1 MGSQGGESKI
11 RLEVKTLNIRYT
23 FAETIKILIL
33 LRFLPNILL
42 MILAD
47 AIVDTEP
54 NVQNRPLES
63 MQRQVTYSDLQ
74 RITNN
79 FERILGKGGFGT
91 VYYGCIDG
99 IHVAVKVF
107 SPSSVQGY
115 QQFQAEASH
124 YNIEFLISH
133 SSIIILN

>member
-1 MGSQGGESKI
+1 METK
-11 RLEVKTLNIRYT
+11 KTS
-23 FAETIKILIL
+23 IL
-33 LRFLPNILL
+33 LRYVPNILL
-42 MILAD
+42 VILAV
-47 AIVDTEP
+47 ALVDNEP

-63 MQRQVTYSDLQ
+63 IQRQITYSDLQ

-91 VYYGCIDG
+91 VYYGCMDG

-107 SPSSVQGY
+107 SPSSSVQGY

-124 YNIEFLISH
+124 YDIEFLISVTH
-133 SSIIILN
+133 LSMHRLLY